1 MLDERFGGKL
11 PETIFIQIDGGPEN
25 ATKTLLAVCALIVH
39 KQLGGCK
46 QIILTRLP
54 VGHTHEDIGT
64 VNVKIYLSYGTCI
77 FLSSYFC

>member
-1 MLDERFGGKL
+1 MKHDQNLLIHSLLLQLEQRMLDERFGGKL

-46 QIILTRLP
+46 QIILT
-54 VGHTHEDIGT
+54 
-64 VNVKIYLSYGTCI
+64 
-77 FLSSYFC
+77 